1 MADTNAYAVQTQQR
15 WGAAAAAG
23 HFDAEICPVELK
35 KVLLNFIM
43 IIFSCYFSVV
53 KSSSSLLM
61 NIPSQRLQLK

>member
-35 KVLLNFIM
+35 KVLLKFLM
-43 IIFSCYFSVV
+43 IIF
-53 KSSSSLLM
+53 L
-61 NIPSQRLQLK
+61 